1 MQVQPLP
8 SVLSPRRDLAKFTPN
23 PTPNGTVSA
32 VVNTL
37 VWEIA
42 YTFNRNGT
50 GSVTGVD
57 HYNILPNPALNI
69 SPSAGSANVS
79 WDFTYTVTHAGDITF
94 ALAKGSFQCSTYVS
108 GPQQGT
114 TSCVDGIP
122 VDGVISKD
130 GKTIT
135 VTCGAPVILN
145 AVDPSNW
152 KPSRASALMHSLG
165 CFGQAVELSEQKGA
179 DAPSFFFTKL
189 DSTCNECPMAFVAT
203 QAPLE

>member
-1 MQVQPLP
+1 MKGNIKKLALVVIM
-8 SVLSPRRDLAKFTPN
+8 SVVPMLIAVVSAAAGPTYITGEYAGTATAQCLIAPKGFSANLTPN
-23 PTPNGTVSA
+23 PMPNGTVSA

-42 YTFNRNGT
+42 YKFNRDGT

-79 WDFTYTVTHAGDITF
+79 WDFTYTVTAAGDITF

-114 TSCVDGIP
+114 TSCVDGIST
-122 VDGVISKD
+122 DGVISKD

-135 VTCGAPVILN
+135 VTCGPPVLLD
-145 AVDPSNW
+145 AVDSNGN
-152 KPSRASALMHSLG
+152 LLG
-165 CFGQAVELSEQKGA
+165 PQLSCTYSSVLVKQ
-179 DAPSFFFTKL
+179 
-189 DSTCNECPMAFVAT
+189 
-203 QAPLE
+203 